1 MELGWDLHLWE
12 GGVKEERFLHPR
24 SPFTSW
30 EISQD
35 RKEVSEAQK
44 RVHQPA
50 CSREDTE
57 RPEERVLA
65 TSMTPQLEMLAC
77 RCAELLGAKL
87 KLQCT
92 DLGRGLSLAVQRQ
105 SQGLEMQSQGCN
117 WRCVCLSHAA

>member
-1 MELGWDLHLWE
+1 MELGWDLRLWE
-12 GGVKEERFLHPR
+12 GAVKEERFLHPR

-65 TSMTPQLEMLAC
+65 TSMTPQLE
-77 RCAELLGAKL
+77 
-87 KLQCT
+87 
-92 DLGRGLSLAVQRQ
+92 RGLGI
-105 SQGLEMQSQGCN
+105 GLQAMQEKKALIS
-117 WRCVCLSHAA
+117 RCGNNGKSDRLYFFGL